1 LSVKLEK
8 AAAKVISDVEERAQQ
23 KAEANEIEAEW
34 AKNVRRHHFAKR
46 EANILEWYAFETH
59 MYRSHAQ
66 LASEHA
72 AKAMK
77 LVDENPQ
84 LLKEVS

>member
-8 AAAKVISDVEERAQQ
+8 AGEKIASTIEQRAQQ
-23 KAEANEIEAEW
+23 KVEANATEAEW
-34 AKNVRRHHFAKR
+34 AKSTRKHNSAKR